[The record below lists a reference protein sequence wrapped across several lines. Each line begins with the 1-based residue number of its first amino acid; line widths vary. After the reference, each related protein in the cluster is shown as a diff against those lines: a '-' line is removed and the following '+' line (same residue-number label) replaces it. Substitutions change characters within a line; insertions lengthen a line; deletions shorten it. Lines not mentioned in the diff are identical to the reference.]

1 MKSSFKTCMAVLVA
15 VAALSGARQASAQK
29 LLNGSFEDP
38 EQELDNPYGDLA
50 AHWGR
55 WGCWINRESAWKP
68 VRDGKCLIGYHHWE
82 IEEGSESG
90 IYQDITGTPANAE
103 CTFTIEAYKDSGS
116 NAESVELRIEKAGG
130 FETIASKIFPL
141 GEMKANGWR
150 KLAVTGRTGA
160 DGVRVLVVVRP
171 RGDGERK
178 GALKFDDASVKFKDE
193 PEQTGQGLPPAGAPS
208 RSES

>member
-1 MKSSFKTCMAVLVA
+1 MKMLFKTGAVVLAMSVA
-15 VAALSGARQASAQK
+15 LIATQAQAQK

-38 EQELDNPYGDLA
+38 EQEMDNPYGDLA

-82 IEEGSESG
+82 IEEASESG
-90 IYQDITGTPANAE
+90 IYQDIEGAPSDAE

-130 FETIASKIFPL
+130 YETLASKIFPL
-141 GEMKANGWR
+141 SELKGNGWQ
-150 KLAVTGRTGA
+150 KLSVTGRTGA
-160 DGVRVLVVVRP
+160 EGVRVLVVVKP
-171 RGDGERK
+171 ASDGERK
-178 GALKFDDASVKFKDE
+178 GALKFDDAALKFRDG
-193 PEQTGQGLPPAGAPS
+193 PEQTGRGRVPAGAPG